1 MLKLKKCTFYSIK
14 VTTKNRKGNR
24 MKKFIFAIMVILLSF
39 GTATS
44 WEIPRTI
51 SHSVIETVKISA
63 DGTADLPPTG
73 SRWVGWYITQVH
85 VLATLDDA
93 FTLTIN
99 AGEGGLIGTKDFTSG
114 TDGDW
119 LPLAS
124 GGAECRYITS
134 TPVYT
139 LSGLGS
145 GEITLTVVLVQ

>member
-1 MLKLKKCTFYSIK
+1 MQIPRSIK
-14 VTTKNRKGNR
+14 H
-24 MKKFIFAIMVILLSF
+24 SF
-39 GTATS
+39 
-44 WEIPRTI
+44 
-51 SHSVIETVKISA
+51 IETITLSA

-73 SRWVGWYITQVH
+73 MRWVGWYLTQVH

-99 AGEGGLIGTKDFTSG
+99 AGEGGLIGTKDFTAG

-124 GGAECRYITS
+124 SGAECRYLTS
-134 TPVYT
+134 TPTYT

-145 GEITLTVVLVQ
+145 GTLTLTVVLVQ